1 MTCLHSALTLCC
13 TICAHLQ
20 CSRKQAKLGDFLKFV
35 QKQSTEMLISEYEPA
50 ADVMQQLTAE

>member
-1 MTCLHSALTLCC
+1 MLTV
-13 TICAHLQ
+13 Q
-20 CSRKQAKLGDFLKFV
+20 CMRHVCNVSKQAKLGDFLKFV